1 MIPWPSSGCC
11 KQSETILNVLKQQD
25 KEIVFLKNQS
35 GQMLNKLKSQEKEIQ
50 SQRETM
56 NDILW
61 CVSRPPPPP
70 PQPVIPAAK
79 ESPMYITTKY
89 DGHVQDPTKLE

>member
-1 MIPWPSSGCC
+1 MIPWPSGGCC
-11 KQSETILNVLKQQD
+11 KQSDTILNVLKQQD
-25 KEIVFLKNQS
+25 TKIEFLKNQS

-61 CVSRPPPPP
+61 WVSRPPPPP
-70 PQPVIPAAK
+70 PQPVIQPVN
-79 ESPMYITTKY
+79 ESPMYVYVTTNY
-89 DGHVQDPTKLE
+89 HGRDV